1 MSSAAATA
9 MLKPRNT
16 ILALVKSTNFNF
28 FKNVQNRQLA
38 IFQSSL
44 FPIVEFFTFQADF
57 SFHIVLTGLIH
68 CQRVTCKVLCANL
81 EFYLI
86 SRIFTNLAWNLCM
99 RAVAHKLT
107 ETRCLR
113 KRRTVVRSVGKVGPC
128 HRGEFGPGQGE
139 TDLTVRSAE

>member
-9 MLKPRNT
+9 MLKPLNT

-28 FKNVQNRQLA
+28 A

-86 SRIFTNLAWNLCM
+86 SRIFTNLA
-99 RAVAHKLT
+99 
-107 ETRCLR
+107 
-113 KRRTVVRSVGKVGPC
+113 
-128 HRGEFGPGQGE
+128 
-139 TDLTVRSAE
+139 

>member
-57 SFHIVLTGLIH
+57 KLSHCAYTGLIH
-68 CQRVTCKVLCANL
+68 CQRVTCKMLCANL

-86 SRIFTNLAWNLCM
+86 SRIFTNLA
-99 RAVAHKLT
+99 
-107 ETRCLR
+107 
-113 KRRTVVRSVGKVGPC
+113 
-128 HRGEFGPGQGE
+128 
-139 TDLTVRSAE
+139 